1 MQDDEENYLRLD
13 SDRIGENIVIE
24 LFKMA
29 DEFADIQDKIENS
42 IKKDYYS
49 YGRLND
55 VKQTY
60 EKISKFDVDE
70 FIKLLSK
77 KYPSEVTED
86 VKSSLKWI
94 DRIFQKA
101 IAEDKE
107 IAIVQS

>member
-1 MQDDEENYLRLD
+1 MDYITIYAVDFWALSKATTSSDEDDYHSDLIEIMQDDEENYLRLD

-60 EKISKFDVDE
+60 
-70 FIKLLSK
+70 K
-77 KYPSEVTED
+77 KN
-86 VKSSLKWI
+86 KQI
-94 DRIFQKA
+94 
-101 IAEDKE
+101 
-107 IAIVQS
+107 

>member
-1 MQDDEENYLRLD
+1 MDYITIYAVDFWALSKATTSSDEDDYHSDLIEIMQDDEENYLRLD

-60 EKISKFDVDE
+60 EKNKQI
-70 FIKLLSK
+70 
-77 KYPSEVTED
+77 
-86 VKSSLKWI
+86 
-94 DRIFQKA
+94 
-101 IAEDKE
+101 
-107 IAIVQS
+107 